1 MPRRKV
7 VEEDSVKMKVP
18 HERRP
23 PSKMKLILEF
33 ELLTA
38 VVRPQREVSNR
49 SMLIVPVVVG
59 VDLENCLD
67 KMSDL
72 LIALVQI

>member
-1 MPRRKV
+1 
-7 VEEDSVKMKVP
+7 
-18 HERRP
+18 
-23 PSKMKLILEF
+23 MKLIP

-38 VVRPQREVSNR
+38 VVRPQREVSNP

>member
-1 MPRRKV
+1 
-7 VEEDSVKMKVP
+7 
-18 HERRP
+18 
-23 PSKMKLILEF
+23 MKLILE
-33 ELLTA
+33 LLTAAA
-38 VVRPQREVSNR
+38 VVRPQREVSNP
-49 SMLIVPVVVG
+49 SMLIVPEVVG